1 MYKSIFIALLI
12 SFLSIACVAQNKNFS
27 STDKKTIQL
36 YTDAETFYIRMEYK
50 NSEDMV
56 LKTLKRDP
64 NFAEAIALYGYIKI
78 AQKDF
83 AGAIQKF
90 EEVLRIN
97 PLLNDAI
104 YLDLGT
110 LYFKTAQYEKCIK
123 PLNVYLNEKKPTN
136 AQNKFNAQNFLAS
149 AQFAMEAVKNPVP
162 FKPENLGPGV
172 NSELKEYLPVVSTDQ
187 NMIVFTRTIPDK
199 MSPNGFQEDFFV
211 SFNSDKGWG
220 KAMNM
225 GAPLNTHVNEGGHTL
240 TADGRAMVFTICE
253 QFGDYGP
260 GRQGLGSC
268 DLFVSYKTDKGWSAP
283 KNLGP
288 NINSKFFDSQPAV
301 SPDGSEIFFSST
313 RTPGYG
319 KTDIY
324 RAEVT
329 PKGISKPEN
338 LGPLVNTPGREEG
351 VFLHPDGQTLFFSS
365 DGHPGM
371 GGADIFMTKR
381 NADGTWGKPAN
392 LGFPINSNQDEIA
405 FTVDALGE
413 YAYFTSD
420 REGGYGDWDIYKF
433 KMPEHLKP
441 NPVNYLKGIV
451 YDADTKEKIQASFE
465 LIDLSTKK
473 VIVASNSTPGSGEFL
488 VVLPSGRDYAL
499 NVSKDGYMFHSENFT
514 LTTPKNF
521 EPYKKDVP
529 LVPFK
534 EGGTVVLKN
543 VFFDTDSYVLKPKSE
558 AELDKLYDFL
568 VQNAKIKIE
577 IGGHTDNQGKLANNK
592 ILSKNR
598 AEAVKNYLTT
608 KGIDTNRLTFQGYAD
623 EKPID
628 TNETPEGRAN
638 NRRTEFK
645 IIGK

>member
-1 MYKSIFIALLI
+1 MYKILFY
-12 SFLSIACVAQNKNFS
+12 SFVLNILSVACIAQNKNFS
-27 STDKKTIQL
+27 TTDKKTIQL
-36 YTDAETFYIRMEYK
+36 YTEAETYYIQMDYK
-50 NSEDMV
+50 NSEEMV
-56 LKTLKRDP
+56 VKTLKRDP
-64 NFAEAIALYGYIKI
+64 NFVEAITLYGYIKI
-78 AQKDF
+78 AQKDYSS
-83 AGAIQKF
+83 AIQKF
-90 EEVLRIN
+90 EQSLRLN

-110 LYFKTAQYEKCIK
+110 LYFKTGQYEKSIK
-123 PLNVYLNEKKPTN
+123 PLKVYLNEKKPTN
-136 AQNKFNAQNFLAS
+136 AQNRFNAQNFIAS
-149 AQFAMEAVKNPVP
+149 AEFALEAIKKPVP
-162 FKPENLGPGV
+162 FQPENLGAGV

-199 MSPNGFQEDFFV
+199 MSPSGAQEDFFV
-211 SFNSDKGWG
+211 SYNSKNGYG
-220 KAMNM
+220 KAINM
-225 GAPLNTHVNEGGHTL
+225 GTPLNTHVNEGGHTL

-283 KNLGP
+283 RNLGP

-313 RTPGYG
+313 RTGGYG

-324 RAEVT
+324 RVEVT
-329 PKGISKPEN
+329 SKGVGKPEN
-338 LGPLVNTPGREEG
+338 IGPLVNTPGREEG

-371 GGADIFMTKR
+371 GGADIYMTKR
-381 NADGTWGKPAN
+381 NADGTWGKPLN
-392 LGFPINSNQDEIA
+392 LGYPINSIQDEIA

-420 REGGYGDWDIYKF
+420 REGGYGDWDIYRF

-441 NPVNYLKGIV
+441 IPVNYLKGIV
-451 YDADTKEKIQASFE
+451 YDADTRDKIQASFE

-473 VIVASNSTPGSGEFL
+473 VVVASNSTPGSGEFI

-499 NVSKDGYMFHSENFT
+499 NVSKDGYLFHSENFT
-514 LTTPKNF
+514 LTAPKNF
-521 EPYKKDVP
+521 EPYQKDVA
-529 LVPFK
+529 LIPFK

-568 VQNAKIKIE
+568 VQNSKIKIE

-598 AEAVKNYLTT
+598 AEAVKNYLVN

-645 IIGK
+645 ITGK